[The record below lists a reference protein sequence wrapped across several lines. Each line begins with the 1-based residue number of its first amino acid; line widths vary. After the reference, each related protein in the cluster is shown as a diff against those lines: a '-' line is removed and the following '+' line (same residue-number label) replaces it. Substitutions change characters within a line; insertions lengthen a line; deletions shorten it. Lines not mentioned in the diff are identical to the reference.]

1 MDDTRFL
8 SLEGLYYF
16 YSKLKD
22 FISSADI
29 DIVTML
35 KKDIDNIESV
45 LTIMQAR
52 LNEIQQVQSLIVDDI
67 NVMDVSYFENKHVL
81 EVDV

>member
-29 DIVTML
+29 DIVTAL